1 MQIHLIGGEK
11 GGVGKSVIARLLAQY
26 LIDKNHA
33 FRIFDADLSHGA
45 MMRYYTSYSELVD
58 IRRFD
63 NIDQIVEKA
72 LESNETIILDLAAQT
87 SRPLKQWVDETGL
100 LALSEEIGLKLNF
113 WHVMDDGADSLK
125 LLNDLIN
132 DYEDKTN
139 YIVVKNYG
147 RGNDFSHLQES
158 GIAERLNN
166 LNAEMLDIPGLHP
179 PAMRKIDHFNA
190 SFWAAVN
197 NSDPNMGPT
206 LGLLERQR
214 VKVWLNKSYEQFD
227 RLNLG

>member
-33 FRIFDADLSHGA
+33 FRVFDADLSHGA

-87 SRPLKQWVDETGL
+87 SRPLK
-100 LALSEEIGLKLNF
+100 
-113 WHVMDDGADSLK
+113 
-125 LLNDLIN
+125 
-132 DYEDKTN
+132 
-139 YIVVKNYG
+139 
-147 RGNDFSHLQES
+147 
-158 GIAERLNN
+158 
-166 LNAEMLDIPGLHP
+166 
-179 PAMRKIDHFNA
+179 
-190 SFWAAVN
+190 
-197 NSDPNMGPT
+197 
-206 LGLLERQR
+206 
-214 VKVWLNKSYEQFD
+214 
-227 RLNLG
+227 